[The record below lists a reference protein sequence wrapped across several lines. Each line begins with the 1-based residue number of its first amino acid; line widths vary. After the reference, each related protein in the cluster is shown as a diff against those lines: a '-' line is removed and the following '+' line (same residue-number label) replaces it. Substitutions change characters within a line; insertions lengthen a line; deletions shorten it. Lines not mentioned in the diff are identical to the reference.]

1 MCWTR
6 GCRAPTAPRRFAFAS
21 RKAEHARLARIEQR
35 KAERVEHIVRG
46 LDDVAARALLTFL
59 KSPSDWDAYLLCSAL
74 GERLAA
80 REAA

>member
-1 MCWTR
+1 
-6 GCRAPTAPRRFAFAS
+6 
-21 RKAEHARLARIEQR
+21 LARIEQR